1 VLFFKRILDFKKE
14 NAAPADNRQAPRH
27 AVGPTFPFK
36 AVVTL
41 AAYDG
46 EGNVIEGNNSGTNWA
61 GRLTNL
67 SATGGNIQLSSASAG
82 KRGEPCIF
90 KLSLDTYALEIPSQV
105 AHFRNYPQ
113 YALCGFSFSF
123 PDFETQKAYMQ
134 VLEPVAIGSTLTP
147 VDPKSVL
154 QDLPGLRKEQFS
166 GHAGSVLTI
175 WRQATSNEIHGF
187 DLRMNAFGVRW
198 SQGLPALDSY
208 GFSQPPTPPGKKA
221 VPPPPE
227 FHKLTEAQQE
237 EVNWLFCLAVP
248 NLAKA
253 VPVDVRKFLGNLVTT

>member
-1 VLFFKRILDFKKE
+1 VLFFKRILNFSE
-14 NAAPADNRQAPRH
+14 EPAKPSDLRQAPRH
-27 AVGPTFPFK
+27 VVGPTFPFK

-41 AAYDG
+41 PAYDG
-46 EGNVIEGNNSGTNWA
+46 EGNVIVGHNSGQDWA

-67 SATGGNIQLSSASAG
+67 SATGGSIQLSTAAAG
-82 KRGEPCIF
+82 RSSEPCLF
-90 KLSLDTYALEIPSQV
+90 KLSLDTYALEIPSRV

-113 YALCGFSFSF
+113 YALCGFAFNF
-123 PDFETQKAYMQ
+123 PNFEVQKAFLQ
-134 VLEPVAIGSTLTP
+134 VLEPVAIGSSLSP
-147 VDPKSVL
+147 VDQKTVL

-175 WRQATSNEIHGF
+175 WRQAASNEIHGF
-187 DLRMNAFGVRW
+187 DLRMSAFGVRW
-198 SQGLPALDSY
+198 SQGLPALDTY
-208 GFSQPPTPPGKKA
+208 GFTQPPTPPGKKA

-237 EVNWLFCLAVP
+237 EVHWLFCLAVP

-253 VPVDVRKFLGNLVTT
+253 VPVDVRKFLGNLVAT